1 MSRIVLPVLLLASSA
16 LVMLSI
22 GLRSAGGGLGALDT
36 VLFWGAF
43 LVFAGAAAVFAK
55 AVVAARVARV
65 ERAERADEP
74 R

>member
-1 MSRIVLPVLLLASSA
+1 MSRIVLPVLVLASSA

-22 GLRSAGGGLGALDT
+22 GLRSAGEGLDTMDT

-43 LVFAGAAAVFAK
+43 LVFAGSAAVIVK
-55 AVVAARVARV
+55 AVVAARA
-65 ERAERADEP
+65 ERSGRADEP